1 MKKVSR
7 PYFKNKRLI
16 LGSGKTQKVGF
27 FPIAAVLPTL
37 AREAIG
43 KIFGGGKKCAN
54 KRPHRPLRNVN
65 VVSKRRRI

>member
-1 MKKVSR
+1 MEKL
-7 PYFKNKRLI
+7 KRLD
-16 LGSGKTQKVGF
+16 F
-27 FPIAAVLPTL
+27 FPISAALATL

-65 VVSKRRRI
+65 VVSKQHRIQVKKWQEETK